1 VVAALHS
8 AIRQAVAADAV
19 QAGLTRLG
27 FEPAD
32 ASPEE
37 FAQIIVADT
46 QRWAE
51 VVKSTGFQPI
61 D

>member
-1 VVAALHS
+1 
-8 AIRQAVAADAV
+8 VAADAV
-19 QAGLTRLG
+19 QAGLMRLG